1 MFRHCRIRKFG
12 PLWVAHDVVHNV
24 APEDVAQ
31 AVRYWLTRYGRNS
44 AEAARNIRQ
53 LAASAPGIVVE
64 AVLPLFEAGSSGEAT
79 SFLCKL
85 LSNCDSTAVTL
96 CGQAVALDAS
106 MLAAKVLVQ
115 HEPHFDA
122 RLARSLLHAGHMT
135 EASRHRGFEILEKL
149 GRPAV

>member
-1 MFRHCRIRKFG
+1 M
-12 PLWVAHDVVHNV
+12 
-24 APEDVAQ
+24 
-31 AVRYWLTRYGRNS
+31 
-44 AEAARNIRQ
+44 
-53 LAASAPGIVVE
+53 
-64 AVLPLFEAGSSGEAT
+64 
-79 SFLCKL
+79 
-85 LSNCDSTAVTL
+85 TL

-115 HEPHFDA
+115 HEPTSMR